1 MRGCSAD
8 YGACVHAHVCVYPD
22 HVNNLCICASTAS
35 MHPLHPTILFVVYA
49 ARTKIQSQ
57 PEVFAISPSAI
68 RPSGHQPSAQVR
80 ASGPQGLR
88 RGAQA
93 SPSIP
98 SHLLISPSPPSPNHE
113 SPNRLVIVIAVIA
126 GIAREWEVSV
136 LVVEARK
143 PGNWVRGEGFT
154 NAISGDPRIH
164 GIHFISV
171 TLRPVHTR
179 HSLAPQRLAHL
190 ASRYGSV
197 TPNHICEEWW
207 VSILP

>member
-1 MRGCSAD
+1 MC
-8 YGACVHAHVCVYPD
+8 ACACMCISRSRQY
-22 HVNNLCICASTAS
+22 LCICASTAS

-57 PEVFAISPSAI
+57 PEVFAISPSA
-68 RPSGHQPSAQVR
+68 RQPSGHQAIRPSAIS
-80 ASGPQGLR
+80 SGQGLR
-88 RGAQA
+88 ASRPQA
-93 SPSIP
+93 RRPGEPFHPFSSP
-98 SHLLISPSPPSPNHE
+98 HLPISPSPNHE

-179 HSLAPQRLAHL
+179 RSSAPQRLAHL